1 MNEEPLLIRGVI
13 GLAILLSLL
22 ITPITHRVTEYQ
34 LPETETSQQVFLGGF
49 DSPTLPQK
57 SLGSLT
63 GSVLDSYSQEWY
75 QGVRMSEL
83 LDCLWLNE
91 SSRGARM
98 YGDYW
103 NGKPLAY
110 GHYQIHLWQHP
121 TVSYNCAM
129 DLECSTKYVVHEVF
143 QNRGWQWTPYE
154 RCIKSL
160 TK

>member
-1 MNEEPLLIRGVI
+1 MNEEPLLTRGVI

-57 SLGSLT
+57 TLASLEE
-63 GSVLDSYSQEWY
+63 EWHR
-75 QGVRMSEL
+75 GVRMSAL
-83 LDCLWLNE
+83 LDCLWLEE
-91 SSRGARM
+91 SSRGVNM

-103 NGKPLAY
+103 KGKPLAY
-110 GHYQIHLWQHP
+110 GHFQIHLWQHP
-121 TVSYNCAM
+121 TVSYECAM
-129 DLECSTKYVVHEVF
+129 DLECSAKYVVHEVF

>member
-1 MNEEPLLIRGVI
+1 MTEEPPLKWGY
-13 GLAILLSLL
+13 LAIAILAWAL
-22 ITPITHRVTEYQ
+22 IAPTTRVTDYK
-34 LPETETSQQVFLGGF
+34 LPAVENHPSIFLYKF

-63 GSVLDSYSQEWY
+63 GSVLDNYSQEWY

-91 SSRGARM
+91 SSRGVRM

-121 TVSYNCAM
+121 TVSYECAM
-129 DLECSTKYVVHEVF
+129 DLECSTAYTANEI
-143 QNRGWQWTPYE
+143 RAGRIWQWTKHDY
-154 RCIKSL
+154 CL
-160 TK
+160 TSGK

>member
-1 MNEEPLLIRGVI
+1 M
-13 GLAILLSLL
+13 AILLSLL

-110 GHYQIHLWQHP
+110 GHYQIWLHIHP
-121 TVSYNCAM
+121 EVSYDCAM
-129 DLECSTKYVVHEVF
+129 DLECSAAYTADEI
-143 QNRGWQWTPYE
+143 RAGRLWQWTRYDY
-154 RCIKSL
+154 CL
-160 TK
+160 TSGK